1 VELVVV
7 TVTENDA
14 VASGLSLT
22 DDWLLATTGG
32 VLVLVARMTVML
44 TSPLRPLTLVTVIE
58 IVPA

>member
-22 DDWLLATTGG
+22 DGWLLATTGG
-32 VLVLVARMTVML
+32 VLVLVTRVTVML
-44 TSPLRPLTLVTVIE
+44 TSPLR
-58 IVPA
+58 